1 VVRFVDM
8 GPIIRITL
16 LLIWLF
22 AVCAPS
28 VITLIH
34 IEKPVIVNNLNEE
47 EPHEQ
52 GKKTQSDEIISNAFL
67 SAVSALTHSKK
78 STLTDNYL
86 MGHPNNTLEIFLPPP
101 KSVS

>member
-1 VVRFVDM
+1 M
-8 GPIIRITL
+8 
-16 LLIWLF
+16 LIWLF

-52 GKKTQSDEIISNAFL
+52 GKKLHPDEIISNTFPC
-67 SAVSALTHSKK
+67 AVSPLAHSKK
-78 STLTDNYL
+78 STLTDYYL
-86 MGHPNNTLEIFLPPP
+86 MGHPNHTLEIFLPPP

>member
-1 VVRFVDM
+1 M

-52 GKKTQSDEIISNAFL
+52 GKKLQPDEIISNAFP
-67 SAVSALTHSKK
+67 SAVSRIGALQKIN
-78 STLTDNYL
+78 TDR
-86 MGHPNNTLEIFLPPP
+86 FLPDGPSQP
-101 KSVS
+101 HPGNFSAASKVGFLVSHL